1 MPTKHIVR
9 ALPIKHHGQKIIE
22 VKTHGGQFIKDK
34 IERELEKYMAR
45 YPERQFQVVLPFDG
59 GWRSG
64 LWFRSDEPISL
75 FELGNYYDETEYPED
90 AIPSD
95 FDSFI
100 VYIRKSPV
108 LAGGCDNV
116 GGGGY
121 RGGGEDRR

>member
-1 MPTKHIVR
+1 MPTKRFVR

-22 VKTHGGQFIKDK
+22 VKTHEVKFTKEKFKKK
-34 IERELEKYMAR
+34 IGKYMAR
-45 YPERQFQVVLPFDG
+45 YPDRQFQVVLPFDG

-75 FELGNYYDETEYPED
+75 FELGNYYDETECPED

-108 LAGGCDNV
+108 LAGGCDNNHNDCL
-116 GGGGY
+116 Y
-121 RGGGEDRR
+121 I